1 MSLSLQVR
9 RQLQGMAEPGY
20 AAFSASLIPGVQAM
34 LGVRLPR
41 LRALAARLVKEG
53 QGERYLMEE
62 RQDEWFEETMLC
74 AMVIPLLPGDGTLA
88 RVRDFLPRVNNWSV
102 CDSLCA
108 GLRKQAKSQEEM
120 FLPFIRQCLTGR
132 EVYTRRFGC
141 VMLRHFAHRPETAV
155 PLLRRVWGDGAYYVQ
170 MAAAWALC
178 DCVAL
183 APERALPLIGEDPP
197 PPVIRRMLLQ
207 KARDSRRV
215 PPDVAAR
222 LQSLLAAGEE
232 TGGKEAKD
240 FGKTV

>member
-1 MSLSLQVR
+1 MSLSSQVR

-41 LRALAARLVKEG
+41 LRAL
-53 QGERYLMEE
+53 
-62 RQDEWFEETMLC
+62 
-74 AMVIPLLPGDGTLA
+74 
-88 RVRDFLPRVNNWSV
+88 
-102 CDSLCA
+102 
-108 GLRKQAKSQEEM
+108 
-120 FLPFIRQCLTGR
+120 
-132 EVYTRRFGC
+132 
-141 VMLRHFAHRPETAV
+141 
-155 PLLRRVWGDGAYYVQ
+155 
-170 MAAAWALC
+170 C

-207 KARDSRRV
+207 KARDSKRV
-215 PPDVAAR
+215 PPDVLAR
-222 LQSLLAAGEE
+222 LQSLPAAREE

>member
-1 MSLSLQVR
+1 MSLSSQVR
-9 RQLQGMAEPGY
+9 RELQEMAEPGY
-20 AAFSASLIPGVQAM
+20 AAFSASLIPGVQRLM
-34 LGVRLPR
+34 GVRLPR
-41 LRALAARLVKEG
+41 LRALAARLVREG
-53 QGERYLMEE
+53 QGERYLLEKRE
-62 RQDEWFEETMLC
+62 DEWFEETMLC
-74 AMVIPLLPGDGTLA
+74 AMVIPLLPGEGTLA

-108 GLRKQAKSQEEM
+108 GLRQQAKSREDE
-120 FLPFIRQCLTGR
+120 FLPFIRQCLIDR

-155 PLLRRVWGDGAYYVQ
+155 PPLRRVWGDGTYYVQ

-197 PPVIRRMLLQ
+197 PPVIGRMLLQ

-222 LQSLLAAGEE
+222 LQHLLAAGEE
-232 TGGKEAKD
+232 TGGKETKD

>member
-1 MSLSLQVR
+1 MTLSLEVR
-9 RQLQGMAEPGY
+9 RELQEMAEPGY
-20 AAFSASLIPGVQAM
+20 AAFSASLIPGVQRLM
-34 LGVRLPR
+34 GVRLPR
-41 LRALAARLVKEG
+41 LRALAARLVREG
-53 QGERYLMEE
+53 QGERYLLEKRE
-62 RQDEWFEETMLC
+62 DEWFEETMLC
-74 AMVIPLLPGDGTLA
+74 AMVIPLLPGEGTLA

-108 GLRKQAKSQEEM
+108 GLRQQAKSREDE

-155 PLLRRVWGDGAYYVQ
+155 PPLRRVWGDGAYYVQ

-183 APERALPLIGEDPP
+183 APDRALPLIGEDPP
-197 PPVIRRMLLQ
+197 PPVIGRMLLQ

-222 LQSLLAAGEE
+222 LQRLPAAGEE
-232 TGGKEAKD
+232 TGGKETKD